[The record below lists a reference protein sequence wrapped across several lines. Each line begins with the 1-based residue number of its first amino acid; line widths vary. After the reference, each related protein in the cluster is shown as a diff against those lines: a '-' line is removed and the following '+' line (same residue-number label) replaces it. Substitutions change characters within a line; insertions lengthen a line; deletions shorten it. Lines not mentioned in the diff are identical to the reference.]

1 MRQIA
6 ISALKPDLEGPFEVR
21 FGRAPYFILVDP
33 QDLSW
38 EALDNREQAA
48 GPSAGIQTA
57 RRLANQGI
65 QVVVTGRVGPHAA
78 AVLQAAGIKVIE
90 TDSPSS
96 AQQALQV
103 YLRLADVSKKI

>member
-1 MRQIA
+1 MLQIA
-6 ISALKPDLEGPFEVR
+6 ISALQPDLKGPFEVR

-38 EALDNREQAA
+38 EILDNREQAS

-57 RRLANQGI
+57 RRLANHGV

-90 TDSPSS
+90 TDAPGS

-103 YLRLADVSKKI
+103 YLRLAGASEKV